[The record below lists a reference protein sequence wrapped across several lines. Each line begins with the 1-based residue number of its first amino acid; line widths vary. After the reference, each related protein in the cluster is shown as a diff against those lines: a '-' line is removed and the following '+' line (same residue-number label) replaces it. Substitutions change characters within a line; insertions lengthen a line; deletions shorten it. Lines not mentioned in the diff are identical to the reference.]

1 MLSILG
7 PIYLRNR
14 QEFRHPP
21 EVNPMFAPGK
31 RKAEQSFQLFGLLGY
46 AGTRSVFHWQKECD
60 LSLLNSG
67 RMDKILA
74 HRPYLTYQL
83 EKLGYRGKF
92 PENEAELKQL
102 QTALRDQAVLQNESY
117 FGLIPLFHRESSPT
131 EQTFRLLVCFPYYRN
146 VANREQ
152 KLHFLGICRFQK
164 QQLRAWEASPIVERT
179 SVFALPLLGDVVR
192 TKQYAASPE
201 WETVRQLFAA
211 SRAAGNRIDR
221 EEVRAELRKINPKLD
236 LPESVTDGESL
247 RAFLTDAIPACRLP
261 VQTTWSGGCLP
272 LLCKQDGTWFSLALL
287 SIYSRSKE
295 ESTFLSIP
303 LLTYVKDSAM
313 EKDRFFLFPV
323 GWMASRKQHDRDAA
337 LVCEADEVL
346 DHRSFVHQSGLGVL
360 LGLYHQEDETVLV
373 AVKPGEAARLN
384 RLRTLLRTRIHD
396 LRQLAEL
403 EMRLHVQRPIVE
415 QTLKAETG
423 KTFVLDHEDAC
434 RKTVSAV
441 PKGYLQTML
450 EKLKWDYNR
459 LEKQRAM
466 LLSSQKR
473 LSEVSVE
480 LGLAI
485 ATSDMNSAEV
495 LQTCLNSL
503 YSERIR
509 EAVVREN
516 GTWFFDIR
524 RVGADSRWN
533 VAWILADGFTSEDRE
548 EVHILRYL
556 YRYRRD
562 GEKSETLLPF
572 FSLQRNGEDRRV
584 SFFWRLWERRTV
596 NGKTS
601 GHFCF
606 IPFGDSE

>member
-1 MLSILG
+1 MG
-7 PIYLRNR
+7 
-14 QEFRHPP
+14 
-21 EVNPMFAPGK
+21 
-31 RKAEQSFQLFGLLGY
+31 
-46 AGTRSVFHWQKECD
+46 
-60 LSLLNSG
+60 
-67 RMDKILA
+67 
-74 HRPYLTYQL
+74 
-83 EKLGYRGKF
+83 
-92 PENEAELKQL
+92 
-102 QTALRDQAVLQNESY
+102 
-117 FGLIPLFHRESSPT
+117 
-131 EQTFRLLVCFPYYRN
+131 CFPYYRN
-146 VANREQ
+146 VADREQ
-152 KLHFLGICRFQK
+152 TFHFLGICRFQK
-164 QQLRAWEASPIVERT
+164 RQLRTWEASPIVERT
-179 SVFALPLLGDVVR
+179 SVFALPLLGRVVR

-201 WETVRQLFAA
+201 WEAVRQLFAA

-221 EEVRAELRKINPKLD
+221 EEVLAELRKINPELA

-261 VQTTWSGGCLP
+261 VRTSWSGGCLP

-323 GWMASRKQHDRDAA
+323 GWMASRKQRDRDAA
-337 LVCEADEVL
+337 VVCEANEVL
-346 DHRSFVHQSGLGVL
+346 DLRSFVHQSWLGVL

-403 EMRLHVQRPIVE
+403 EMRLHVRRPLVE
-415 QTLKAETG
+415 QALKAETG
-423 KTFVLDHEDAC
+423 KTSVLDHEDAC
-434 RKTVSAV
+434 RKAASVV

-450 EKLKWDYNR
+450 GALKWDYNR

-473 LSEVSVE
+473 LSEVSAE

-485 ATSDMNSAEV
+485 ATSDMNSAEA

-503 YSERIR
+503 YGERIR
-509 EAVVREN
+509 ECGVREY
-516 GTWFFDIR
+516 GTWLFDVR
-524 RVGADSRWN
+524 RTESASRWN
-533 VAWILADGFTSEDRE
+533 AAWILADGFASDDRE
-548 EVHILRYL
+548 EVRILRYL

-572 FSLQRNGEDRRV
+572 FSLQRNGGDRRV
-584 SFFWRLWERRTV
+584 SLFWRLWECRTV

-601 GHFCF
+601 GHICF